1 MKKIESFSEQSLIRQ
16 YKRNGVTPMDAVTA
30 SQHIGAEAHRIEIAE

>member
-1 MKKIESFSEQSLIRQ
+1 MKTVSFPEQNSIKQ

-30 SQHIGAEAHRIEIAE
+30 SQHIGTEAHESEIAE

>member
-1 MKKIESFSEQSLIRQ
+1 MINSFSEQSSNRQ

-30 SQHIGAEAHRIEIAE
+30 SQHIGIEAHEYEIAA